1 MNQSQSPSQNPN
13 DLYGSQ
19 SQQPSTPQP
28 AEPRYVSV
36 AMPTSVPYVT
46 YTIVAVTALV
56 YLLQLGSALAFGYYG
71 SSLKP
76 DFMQVIAGAISGS
89 AQLDWLEVY
98 GAQIRA
104 LILQG
109 QLWRFLTPLLL
120 HASIPH
126 IGFNMYALFIFGP
139 GLERSFGHWRYF
151 LLYLLAGFSGNVLSF
166 LLTTGP
172 SVGASTAIFGLVAA
186 EGVFLYQNRQLFG
199 RRFRGAINNII
210 FIVVVNLAIGLTP
223 GIDIWGHIGGLLGG
237 LIFAWFAGPKW
248 AIEGVAPALHV
259 ADKREAR
266 DVITGAAIV
275 ILVFGALALWGLRS
289 LSGS

>member
-1 MNQSQSPSQNPN
+1 MNQYPSSSQNPSEP
-13 DLYGSQ
+13 YGGQAS
-19 SQQPSTPQP
+19 QPSAPQS
-28 AEPRYVSV
+28 AEPRYVQV
-36 AMPTSVPYVT
+36 AMPTSAPYVT
-46 YTIVAVTALV
+46 YGIIGITALV
-56 YLLQLGSALAFGYYG
+56 YLLQLASALFLGYYG
-71 SSLKP
+71 SSSRP
-76 DFMQVIAGAISGS
+76 DLGQVIAGAISGR

-98 GAQIRA
+98 GAQIRV

-139 GLERSFGHWRYF
+139 GLERSFGHWRYL

-186 EGVFLYQNRQLFG
+186 EGIFLYQNRQLFG

-210 FIVVVNLAIGLTP
+210 FVVVVNLAIGLTP

-248 AIEGVAPALHV
+248 QIEGIAPALHV

-266 DVITGAAIV
+266 DVITGAALV
-275 ILVFGALALWGLRS
+275 ILIFGALALWGLRT
-289 LSGS
+289 LTGS